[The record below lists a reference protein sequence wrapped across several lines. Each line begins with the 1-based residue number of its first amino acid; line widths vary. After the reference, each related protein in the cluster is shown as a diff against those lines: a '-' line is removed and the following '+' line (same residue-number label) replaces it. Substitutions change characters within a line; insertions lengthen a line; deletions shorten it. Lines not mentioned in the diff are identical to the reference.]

1 MTAIFSVLHISLI
14 WTGNHFNKINVQAHT
29 GVIMLKKLAAYL
41 LIVVIA
47 LSAALA
53 YAADGKSFATSGAGC
68 CGSLSTDHD

>member
-1 MTAIFSVLHISLI
+1 
-14 WTGNHFNKINVQAHT
+14 
-29 GVIMLKKLAAYL
+29 MLKRLAAYL